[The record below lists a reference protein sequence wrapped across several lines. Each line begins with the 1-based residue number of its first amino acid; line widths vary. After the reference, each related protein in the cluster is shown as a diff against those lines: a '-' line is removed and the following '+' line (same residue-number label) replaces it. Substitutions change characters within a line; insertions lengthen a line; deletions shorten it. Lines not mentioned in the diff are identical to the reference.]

1 MSIKDDWPETK
12 CFGSA
17 TVGPKGQVVIPAH
30 ARKELD
36 IDTGATLLVFESF
49 HGQGLVL
56 LKADAVKQML
66 GMMSK
71 RLTGFEKLLKDY
83 RSPEVA
89 KGSRRVN
96 R

>member
-1 MSIKDDWPETK
+1 MSIKDGWPETK

-49 HGQGLVL
+49 HGKGLVL
-56 LKADAVKQML
+56 IKADAVEQML
-66 GMMSK
+66 SMMSN

-83 RSPEVA
+83 RSPEA